1 MNQTSDQAVADFADV
16 PALRLRALWLILGF
30 LMLAGI
36 LAICLVP
43 LNLPTEAMTYN
54 DKVMHALTF
63 VLLTVWFGAL
73 QKPHGRSGQLKLVGA
88 LFFYAIAIEVLQS
101 FTTYR
106 SAEFA
111 DLVADLIGILLGGIL
126 LRLGMSGWPIFI
138 EKRILRPKT
147 S

>member
-1 MNQTSDQAVADFADV
+1 MNPTSDQVVSGSTDV
-16 PALRLRALWLILGF
+16 PAPRLRALWLILGF
-30 LMLAGI
+30 LMLAGV

-43 LNLPTEAMTYN
+43 LNLPPAAALYN
-54 DKVMHALTF
+54 DKVMHVLTF

-73 QKPHGRSGQLKLVGA
+73 QKQPGRGGQLKLVGA

-111 DLVADLIGILLGGIL
+111 DLVADLIGILLGGVL
-126 LRLGMSGWPIFI
+126 LRLGMSGWPGFI
-138 EKRILRPKT
+138 EKRILRLPI

>member
-1 MNQTSDQAVADFADV
+1 MNPTSDKAVPDSAAA
-16 PALRLRALWLILGF
+16 PAIRLRTLWFVLGI
-30 LMLAGI
+30 LMLACV

-43 LNLPTEAMTYN
+43 LNLRPVAAVYN
-54 DKVMHALTF
+54 DKVMHVLTF

-73 QKPHGRSGQLKLVGA
+73 QTQRARSAQIKLVAA

-126 LRLGMSGWPIFI
+126 LRLGMSGWPAFI
-138 EKRILRPKT
+138 EKHIFRLP
-147 S
+147 SP